1 MKIRSFLYI
10 ALMVILF
17 PCCFSSCE
25 FEMSD
30 NGVLDGLWQ
39 MTEMQKTGEEAKD
52 MRNTGTTWGFNFRL
66 VELRSYTST
75 SSVLCRFEHKDGHLR
90 IYEPRDQK
98 HDESDVLITDATIL
112 NPFGLYTTSEDF
124 QIEALTSSNLTI
136 KSDKVRLKFRKY

>member
-1 MKIRSFLYI
+1 MRMKSFLYI

-98 HDESDVLITDATIL
+98 HMQHDTLITDSTIL
-112 NPFGLYTTSEDF
+112 FPFGLYTTNEDF
-124 QIEALTSSNLTI
+124 HIEALSNDHMILVS
-136 KSDKVRLKFRKY
+136 KKAKLKFRKY